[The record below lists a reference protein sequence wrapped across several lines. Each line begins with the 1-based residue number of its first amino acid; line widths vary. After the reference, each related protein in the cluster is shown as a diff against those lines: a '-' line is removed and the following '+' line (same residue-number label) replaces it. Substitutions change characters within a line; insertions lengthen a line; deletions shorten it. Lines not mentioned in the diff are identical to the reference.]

1 MKNIRESHRALL
13 VLMAAGGYTLTTLLL
28 GPYEK
33 GVPVGWLIA
42 LALIVTLV
50 TVLVMAIFATAIA
63 PPTTH
68 QALGGLLILTGVMLV
83 TL

>member
-1 MKNIRESHRALL
+1 MKNILGSHRALL
-13 VLMAAGGYTLTTLLL
+13 VLMAAGGYTLATLFL

-33 GVPVGWLIA
+33 GVPVGWLAA

-50 TVLVMAIFATAIA
+50 TVLVMAIFSTAIG
-63 PPTTH
+63 PPSTH
-68 QALGGLLILTGVMLV
+68 QALGGLMILTGLMLI